1 MATLTFTVSDPT
13 AVDAST
19 AVTVHQTEIND
30 QTVDVTEALTADLHQ
45 DTKVVN
51 AKPATCTEDGYT
63 GDTVCAA
70 CGKVLAK
77 GEVIKALGHDY
88 KDGACTRCG
97 DKQPGV
103 NTGDNSTMT
112 MWTMSAVMALAGAP
126 PYWSCAAARRST
138 RANS

>member
-1 MATLTFTVSDPT
+1 MMVRALLNTGDYTLI
-13 AVDAST
+13 AVE
-19 AVTVHQTEIND
+19 VTCDHDHTTRTE
-30 QTVDVTEALTADLHQ
+30 T
-45 DTKVVN
+45 
-51 AKPATCTEDGYT
+51 PATCTEDGYT

-88 KDGACTRCG
+88 KDGTCTRCG

-112 MWTMSAVMALAGAP
+112 MWTMSAVMALAGA
-126 PYWSCAAARRST
+126 AVLVLRS
-138 RANS
+138 RKEKYEG